1 MAVRSVVLSG
11 KRIITGVGA
20 LNSLSEYRYRRVAIV
35 TGGSSMTRY
44 GIIDRVKALFKG
56 NGSEVFV
63 ISGIKKNPSFEE
75 VFDGLK
81 ILNDFAPDCI
91 VAVGGG
97 SAIDCAKAMLLFYEF
112 PYLNKANVLE
122 FNSEGKI
129 PKERKCGLICIP
141 STSGTGSEV
150 TRGAVITDTE
160 QKLKVP
166 IMTDCLRP
174 DVAIL
179 DPEVTLTMPS
189 NIVAETGLDALT
201 HAIESHT
208 NKKLDDFD
216 AALSMAAIAGIMKYL
231 PASYHEGTL
240 EAREKVHNYQAMAG
254 ISFANVGLGM
264 VHGMAHS
271 FGAAF
276 NMGHG
281 LTNAGYRKY
290 YEPLL
295 GSIYWADYC
304 DPYRHPEG
312 LEVVDG
318 KMKCLEQFDEIFE
331 KLICPD
337 MVAAI
342 IVEPVQGEGGY
353 IVPDKGFLQGLREIC
368 DKHGI
373 MLIFDEI
380 QTGIGRTGELYAY
393 QTFGVKPDILTSA
406 KALGGGIPLSA
417 VIAKKEIMDAWP
429 SGAHG
434 GTFGGNPLACAAGLK
449 TLEII
454 ERDNLLENCRAMG
467 DYFLGKLSELQKKYP
482 LIGDVR
488 GVGLMDAIEIVT
500 PDGKPDAATCS
511 KIKERALEK
520 NLLLLTC
527 GSGHNVVRFIAPLN
541 VTKTEID
548 MAVAVLDEVIAGL

>member
-1 MAVRSVVLSG
+1 MATLYERCSKVMSNVSNRATNLGVVDSKGSFIYTEDGRKILDFASG
-11 KRIITGVGA
+11 VAVNNIGAKNPEVVDAIKKELDHMIHVGHNVVYYESYVALAEKLVELTGGDTKVYFSNSGAEANEGAVKLAKYYTKRPGIIAFNNSFHGRTIGCVSITG
-20 LNSLSEYRYRRVAIV
+20 S
-35 TGGSSMTRY
+35 
-44 GIIDRVKALFKG
+44 
-56 NGSEVFV
+56 
-63 ISGIKKNPSFEE
+63 
-75 VFDGLK
+75 
-81 ILNDFAPDCI
+81 
-91 VAVGGG
+91 
-97 SAIDCAKAMLLFYEF
+97 
-112 PYLNKANVLE
+112 
-122 FNSEGKI
+122 
-129 PKERKCGLICIP
+129 
-141 STSGTGSEV
+141 
-150 TRGAVITDTE
+150 
-160 QKLKVP
+160 
-166 IMTDCLRP
+166 
-174 DVAIL
+174 
-179 DPEVTLTMPS
+179 
-189 NIVAETGLDALT
+189 
-201 HAIESHT
+201 
-208 NKKLDDFD
+208 
-216 AALSMAAIAGIMKYL
+216 
-231 PASYHEGTL
+231 
-240 EAREKVHNYQAMAG
+240 
-254 ISFANVGLGM
+254 
-264 VHGMAHS
+264 
-271 FGAAF
+271 
-276 NMGHG
+276 
-281 LTNAGYRKY
+281 NAGYRKY